1 MALLP
6 SPRLFAYNTFMDKVF
21 RDPVHNLIGF
31 DKERD
36 ALVLQLIDTPQFQR
50 LRNIRQLGV
59 SSLVY
64 PGATHTRFSHALGTA
79 FLMKRVLEHFHEL
92 NPPPALQRI
101 LDDLRELLLA
111 AALLHDLGHLPFSH
125 LLEEFTHIPHE
136 EWTVRIVSDPHS
148 PVHAVLATANPLYPE
163 RIVQLFKRTF
173 QPAFAVKLLS
183 SQLDVDRMEYLLRDS
198 LCTGV
203 TYGYFDVNWLIHSL
217 RLVEQRD
224 DWELALDLRKGLH
237 AAEGY
242 VLARYYMYQ
251 QVYHHKTARAAD
263 VMVRKIL
270 QRASEL
276 LRAGQDLWAPAPL
289 RRLLTD
295 PSALTLDDHLRLDD
309 TVIMTALHQWR
320 ESDDSTLSDLACRF
334 WERRLFKTLE
344 MPLEE
349 FTAWEGELRLCATRA
364 GFSPEYYLVLDRVS
378 DDPYTDRYLWATREV
393 GEHIF
398 LVTDTNE
405 LIELS
410 QASDVIG
417 ALRNKTF
424 SQDRLCF
431 PEELRGPIKA
441 LLRR

>member
-1 MALLP
+1 
-6 SPRLFAYNTFMDKVF
+6 MDKVF

-36 ALVLQLIDTPQFQR
+36 ALVLELIDTPQLQR
-50 LRNIRQLGV
+50 LRHIRQLGV
-59 SSLVY
+59 SALVY

-79 FLMKRVLEHFHEL
+79 FLMKRVLEHFQDL
-92 NPPPALQRI
+92 NPPPALSCI
-101 LDDLRELLLA
+101 LEEHRELLLA

-136 EWTVRIVSDPHS
+136 EWTVRIVSDPQS
-148 PVHAVLATANPLYPE
+148 AVHAVLARAHPHYPKQ
-163 RIVQLFKRTF
+163 IVQLFQRTF

-203 TYGYFDVNWLIHSL
+203 TYGYFDMNWLIHSL
-217 RLVEQRD
+217 RLVEQHN

-276 LRAGQDLWAPAPL
+276 LESGHDLAAPTPL
-289 RRLLTD
+289 RRLLTN
-295 PSALTLDDHLRLDD
+295 PRALTLEDHVHLDD
-309 TVIMTALHQWR
+309 TMVLWALQAWQ
-320 ESDDSTLSDLACRF
+320 ESDDPILADLTRRF
-334 WERRLFKTLE
+334 WQRRLFKTLD

-349 FTAWEGELRLCATRA
+349 FTAWSAELRELVARA
-364 GFSPEYYLVLDRVS
+364 GLDPEYYLILDRVS
-378 DDPYTDRYLWATREV
+378 DDPYTDRYLWSSREV

-398 LVTDTNE
+398 LVNDANE

-431 PEELRGPIKA
+431 PEELRDPIQQ
-441 LLRR
+441 LLERSR

>member
-1 MALLP
+1 
-6 SPRLFAYNTFMDKVF
+6 MDKVF

-31 DKERD
+31 DRERD
-36 ALVLQLIDTPQFQR
+36 ALVLELIDTPQFQR

-59 SSLVY
+59 TSLVY

-92 NPPPALQRI
+92 NPPAALQRI
-101 LDDLRELLLA
+101 LDEHRELLLA

-136 EWTVRIVSDPHS
+136 DWTVRIISDPQS
-148 PVHAVLATANPLYPE
+148 PVHAVLARANPNYPK
-163 RIVQLFKRTF
+163 RMIQLFQRTF

-217 RLVEQRD
+217 RLIKQRD
-224 DWELALDLRKGLH
+224 DWELAIDLRKGLH

-251 QVYHHKTARAAD
+251 QVYHHKTTRAAD

-276 LRAGQDLWAPAPL
+276 LRAGRDLPMPTPL
-289 RRLLTD
+289 RKLLTD
-295 PSALTLDDHLRLDD
+295 PQALTIADHVQLDD
-309 TVIMTALHQWR
+309 TTVLTALQAWR
-320 ESDDSTLSDLACRF
+320 ESTDHILADLARRF
-334 WERRLFKTLE
+334 WHRRLFKTLD

-349 FTAWEGELRLCATRA
+349 FTAWSVQLRELVAHA
-364 GFSPEYYLVLDRVS
+364 GFDPDYYLALDRAS
-378 DDPYTDRYLWATREV
+378 DDPYTDRYLWTKGEV
-393 GEHIF
+393 GENIF
-398 LVTDTNE
+398 LVNDAGE
-405 LIELS
+405 LIELAH
-410 QASDVIG
+410 ASDVIS

-424 SQDRLCF
+424 IQDRLCF
-431 PEELRGPIKA
+431 PEELREPIRR
-441 LLRR
+441 LLGR

>member
-1 MALLP
+1 
-6 SPRLFAYNTFMDKVF
+6 MDKVF

-36 ALVLQLIDTPQFQR
+36 ALVLELIDTPQFQR

-59 SSLVY
+59 TSLVY

-101 LDDLRELLLA
+101 LDEHRELLLA

-136 EWTVRIVSDPHS
+136 DWTVRIISDPHS
-148 PVHAVLATANPLYPE
+148 PVHAVLARANPNYPKQM
-163 RIVQLFKRTF
+163 IQLFQRTF

-224 DWELALDLRKGLH
+224 DWELAIDLRKGLH

-263 VMVRKIL
+263 AMVRKIL

-276 LRAGQDLWAPAPL
+276 LRAGRDLPVLSPL
-289 RRLLTD
+289 RKLLTD
-295 PSALTLDDHLRLDD
+295 PHALTIIDHVQLDD
-309 TVIMTALHQWR
+309 TTVLAALQAWQ
-320 ESDDSTLSDLACRF
+320 ESDDHILADLARRF
-334 WERRLFKTLE
+334 WHRRLFKTLD

-349 FTAWEGELRLCATRA
+349 FTAWSVQLRELVAHA
-364 GFSPEYYLVLDRVS
+364 GFDPDYYLALDRAS
-378 DDPYTDRYLWATREV
+378 DDPYTDRYLWTSGEV
-393 GEHIF
+393 GENIF
-398 LVTDTNE
+398 LVNNAGE
-405 LIELS
+405 LIELA

-431 PEELRGPIKA
+431 PEELRVAIKH
-441 LLRR
+441 LLGR

>member
-1 MALLP
+1 
-6 SPRLFAYNTFMDKVF
+6 MDKVF

-36 ALVLQLIDTPQFQR
+36 ALVLALIDTPQFQR
-50 LRNIRQLGV
+50 LRHIRQLGV
-59 SSLVY
+59 SALVY

-79 FLMKRVLEHFHEL
+79 FLMKRVLAHFQNL
-92 NPPPALQRI
+92 SPPPALKRT
-101 LDDLRELLLA
+101 LDEHRELLLA

-136 EWTVRIVSDPHS
+136 SWTVRIVQDPRSDIHS
-148 PVHAVLATANPLYPE
+148 VLVQGDPLYPE
-163 RIVQLFKRTF
+163 KVVQLFDRTF

-203 TYGYFDVNWLIHSL
+203 TYGYFDANWLIHSL
-217 RLVEQRD
+217 RLVEEQD

-270 QRASEL
+270 QRASML
-276 LRAGQDLWAPAPL
+276 LRAGCDLPVTLPL
-289 RRLLTD
+289 RKLLTG
-295 PSALTLDDHLRLDD
+295 PSTLTLDDHLRLDD
-309 TVIMTALHQWR
+309 TVMLTALR
-320 ESDDSTLSDLACRF
+320 EWQESSDPILSDLA
-334 WERRLFKTLE
+334 RRVWQRQLLKTLE

-349 FTAWEGELRLCATRA
+349 FTAWAAQLRETVRKI
-364 GFSPEYYLVLDRVS
+364 GFDPEYYLVLDRAS
-378 DDPYTDRYLWATREV
+378 DDPYTDRYLWAAREA
-393 GEHIF
+393 GENIF
-398 LVTDTNE
+398 LVNDGGE

-431 PEELRGPIKA
+431 PEELRTPIIK
-441 LLRR
+441 LLGR

>member
-1 MALLP
+1 
-6 SPRLFAYNTFMDKVF
+6 MDKVF

-36 ALVLQLIDTPQFQR
+36 ALVLELIDTPQVQR
-50 LRNIRQLGV
+50 LRHIRQLGV
-59 SSLVY
+59 TSLVY

-92 NPPPALQRI
+92 NPPLALQRI
-101 LDDLRELLLA
+101 LDDHRELLLA

-136 EWTVRIVSDPHS
+136 EWTVRIVSDPDS
-148 PVHAVLATANPLYPE
+148 AVHDVLVRANPHYPHQ
-163 RIVQLFKRTF
+163 IVQLFQRTF

-224 DWELALDLRKGLH
+224 DWELAIDLRKGLH

-276 LRAGQDLWAPAPL
+276 LQAGRDLPIPL
-289 RRLLTD
+289 PLKKLLTN
-295 PSALTLDDHLRLDD
+295 SQTLTVEDHLSLDD
-309 TVIMTALHQWR
+309 TFLIWALRTWR
-320 ESDDSTLSDLACRF
+320 ESDDPILADLAQRF
-334 WERRLFKTLE
+334 WSRRLFKTLD

-349 FTAWEGELRLCATRA
+349 FTAWAEQLRELVARA
-364 GFSPEYYLVLDRVS
+364 GFDPEYYLVLDRVR
-378 DDPYTDRYLWATREV
+378 DDPYTDRYLWSSREV
-393 GEHIF
+393 GENIF
-398 LVTDTNE
+398 LVNDIGE

-431 PEELRGPIKA
+431 PEELRDSIRA
-441 LLRR
+441 LCRRMNPPSQQVQAC

>member
-1 MALLP
+1 
-6 SPRLFAYNTFMDKVF
+6 MDKVF

-36 ALVLQLIDTPQFQR
+36 ALVLKLIDTLQVQR
-50 LRNIRQLGV
+50 LRHIRQLGV
-59 SSLVY
+59 TSLVY

-92 NPPPALQRI
+92 NPPPALRRI
-101 LDDLRELLLA
+101 LDDHRELLLA

-136 EWTVRIVSDPHS
+136 DWTVRIVSDPNS
-148 PVHAVLATANPLYPE
+148 AVHTVLVKANPNYPQQ
-163 RIVQLFKRTF
+163 IVQLFQRTF

-203 TYGYFDVNWLIHSL
+203 TYGYFDMNWLIHSL

-224 DWELALDLRKGLH
+224 DWELAIDLRKGLH

-276 LRAGQDLWAPAPL
+276 LRAGHDLSMTPPL
-289 RRLLTD
+289 KRLLTD
-295 PSALTLDDHLRLDD
+295 PTTLTLEDHLQLDD
-309 TVIMTALHQWR
+309 TVIITALRHWR
-320 ESDDSTLSDLACRF
+320 ESHDPVLSDLSRRL
-334 WERRLFKTLE
+334 WHRRLFKTLE

-349 FTAWEGELRLCATRA
+349 FTAWSAQLRELVTRA
-364 GFSPEYYLVLDRVS
+364 GFDPEYYLVLDRVS
-378 DDPYTDRYLWATREV
+378 DDPYTDRYLWSSREV
-393 GEHIF
+393 GENIF
-398 LVTDTNE
+398 LVNDADE

-410 QASDVIG
+410 QASDVIA

-431 PEELRGPIKA
+431 PEELRGEIA
-441 LLRR
+441 NLLGQ

>member
-1 MALLP
+1 
-6 SPRLFAYNTFMDKVF
+6 MDKVF

-36 ALVLQLIDTPQFQR
+36 ALVLELIDTPQFQR

-59 SSLVY
+59 TSLVY

-79 FLMKRVLEHFHEL
+79 FLMKRVLEHFNEL
-92 NPPPALQRI
+92 NPPPALQRL
-101 LDDLRELLLA
+101 LDEHRELLLA

-125 LLEEFTHIPHE
+125 LLEEFTRISHE
-136 EWTVRIVSDPHS
+136 SWTVRIVSDPHS
-148 PVHAVLATANPLYPE
+148 PVHAVLAKANPNYPDH
-163 RIVQLFKRTF
+163 IVRLFNRTF

-224 DWELALDLRKGLH
+224 DWELAIDLRKGLH

-263 VMVRKIL
+263 VMVRKTL

-276 LRAGQDLWAPAPL
+276 LRTGRDLATTPAL
-289 RRLLTD
+289 QRLLTD
-295 PSALTLDDHLRLDD
+295 PAALTRDDHLRLDD
-309 TVIMTALHQWR
+309 TVIMTALQHWR
-320 ESDDSTLSDLACRF
+320 ESDDPILSDLARRF
-334 WERRLFKTLE
+334 WERRLFKTLA

-349 FTAWEGELRLCATRA
+349 FTAWEGQLRELATKT
-364 GFSPEYYLVLDRVS
+364 GFDPEYYLVLDRAS
-378 DDPYTDRYLWATREV
+378 DDPYTDRYFWSSREV
-393 GEHIF
+393 GENIF
-398 LVTDTNE
+398 LVNDANE

-431 PEELRGPIKA
+431 PEELREPIRR
-441 LLRR
+441 LLSR

>member
-1 MALLP
+1 
-6 SPRLFAYNTFMDKVF
+6 MDKVF

-36 ALVLQLIDTPQFQR
+36 ALVLKLIDTPQVQR
-50 LRNIRQLGV
+50 LRHIRQLGV
-59 SSLVY
+59 TSLVY

-101 LDDLRELLLA
+101 LDNHRELLLA

-136 EWTVRIVSDPHS
+136 DWTVRIVSDPQS
-148 PVHAVLATANPLYPE
+148 EIHAVLARADPFYPE
-163 RIVQLFKRTF
+163 MIVQLFDRTF

-217 RLVEQRD
+217 RLVQQQD
-224 DWELALDLRKGLH
+224 DWEIAIDLRKGLH

-276 LRAGQDLWAPAPL
+276 LRAGHDLPATQPL

-295 PSALTLDDHLRLDD
+295 PHTLTLGDHLRLDD
-309 TVIMTALHQWR
+309 TVVLTALR
-320 ESDDSTLSDLACRF
+320 EWQESCDPLLADLTRRF
-334 WERRLFKTLE
+334 WQRQLFKTLE

-349 FTAWEGELRLCATRA
+349 FTAWAAQLREVVIRA
-364 GFSPEYYLVLDRVS
+364 GFDPEYYLILDRVS
-378 DDPYTDRYLWATREV
+378 DDPYTDRYLWAAREV
-393 GEHIF
+393 GENIF
-398 LVTDTNE
+398 LVNDEGE

-410 QASDVIG
+410 QASDVIS

-424 SQDRLCF
+424 SQDRLCL
-431 PEELRGPIKA
+431 PEELREPITQV
-441 LLRR
+441 LSR

>member
-1 MALLP
+1 
-6 SPRLFAYNTFMDKVF
+6 MDKVF

-50 LRNIRQLGV
+50 LRHIRQLGV

-79 FLMKRVLEHFHEL
+79 FLMKRVLAHFQNL
-92 NPPPALQRI
+92 SPPAALKRT
-101 LDDLRELLLA
+101 LDEHRELLLA

-125 LLEEFTHIPHE
+125 LLEEFAHIPHE
-136 EWTVRIVSDPHS
+136 HWTVRIVQDPHS
-148 PVHAVLATANPLYPE
+148 EIHAILAQANPFYPE
-163 RIVQLFKRTF
+163 RIVQLCDRTF

-203 TYGYFDVNWLIHSL
+203 TYGYFDANWLIHSL
-217 RLVEQRD
+217 RLVEEQG

-270 QRASEL
+270 QRAAEL
-276 LRAGQDLWAPAPL
+276 LHAGQDLPATQPL

-295 PSALTLDDHLRLDD
+295 PHTLTLRDHVRLDD
-309 TVIMTALHQWR
+309 TVMLTALQEWQ
-320 ESDDSTLSDLACRF
+320 ESRDPLLSDLTRRF
-334 WERRLFKTLE
+334 WQRQLFKTLE
-344 MPLEE
+344 MSLEE
-349 FTAWEGELRLCATRA
+349 FTAWAAQLREVATKA
-364 GFSPEYYLVLDRVS
+364 GFDPDYYLVLDRVS
-378 DDPYTDRYLWATREV
+378 DDPYTDRYLWSTRGV
-393 GEHIF
+393 GENIF
-398 LVTDTNE
+398 LVNDGGE

-431 PEELRGPIKA
+431 PQELREAITQ
-441 LLRR
+441 LLGR

>member
-1 MALLP
+1 
-6 SPRLFAYNTFMDKVF
+6 MDKVF

-31 DKERD
+31 DRERD
-36 ALVLQLIDTPQFQR
+36 ALVLELIDTPQFQR

-59 SSLVY
+59 TSLVY
-64 PGATHTRFSHALGTA
+64 AGATHTRFSHALGTA

-101 LDDLRELLLA
+101 LDEHRELLLA

-136 EWTVRIVSDPHS
+136 DWTVRIVSDPHS
-148 PVHAVLATANPLYPE
+148 PVHAVLAKTNPNYPAQMV
-163 RIVQLFKRTF
+163 RLFQRTF

-224 DWELALDLRKGLH
+224 DWELAIDLRKGLH

-276 LRAGQDLWAPAPL
+276 LRTERDLPAPAPL
-289 RRLLTD
+289 RKLLTN
-295 PSALTLDDHLRLDD
+295 PRALTIADHVRLDD
-309 TVIMTALHQWR
+309 TTVLEALREWQ
-320 ESDDSTLSDLACRF
+320 ESDDHILADLTCRF
-334 WERRLFKTLE
+334 WHRRLFKTLD

-349 FTAWEGELRLCATRA
+349 FTAWSVQLRELVAHA
-364 GFSPEYYLVLDRVS
+364 GFDPEYYLALDRAS
-378 DDPYTDRYLWATREV
+378 DDPYTDRYLWTSGEV
-393 GEHIF
+393 GENIF
-398 LVTDTNE
+398 LVNNTGE
-405 LIELS
+405 LVELA

-431 PEELRGPIKA
+431 PEELRGAIKN
-441 LLRR
+441 LLGR

>member
-1 MALLP
+1 
-6 SPRLFAYNTFMDKVF
+6 MDKVF

-31 DKERD
+31 DRERD

-59 SSLVY
+59 TSLVY

-92 NPPPALQRI
+92 NPPPALQQI
-101 LDDLRELLLA
+101 LEEHRELLLA

-136 EWTVRIVSDPHS
+136 AWTVRIVSDPHS
-148 PVHAVLATANPLYPE
+148 PVHALLAQANSNYPAQMI
-163 RIVQLFKRTF
+163 RLFQRTF

-224 DWELALDLRKGLH
+224 DWELAIDLRKGLH

-270 QRASEL
+270 QRAAEL
-276 LRAGQDLWAPAPL
+276 LRAGRELSVTPAL
-289 RRLLTD
+289 KRLLTA
-295 PSALTLDDHLRLDD
+295 PSALTLEDHVRLDD

-320 ESDDSTLSDLACRF
+320 ESDDAILSDLTRRF

-349 FTAWEGELRLCATRA
+349 FTAWEGQLRETAVHT
-364 GFSPEYYLVLDRVS
+364 GFDPEYYLILDRVS
-378 DDPYTDRYLWATREV
+378 DDPYTDRYLWSSREV

-398 LVTDTNE
+398 LVNDANE

-431 PEELRGPIKA
+431 PEELRDSIRT

>member
-1 MALLP
+1 
-6 SPRLFAYNTFMDKVF
+6 MDKVF

-36 ALVLQLIDTPQFQR
+36 ALILELIDTPQVQR
-50 LRNIRQLGV
+50 LRHIRQLGV
-59 SSLVY
+59 TSLVY

-79 FLMKRVLEHFHEL
+79 FLMKRVLEHFQEL

-101 LDDLRELLLA
+101 LDDHRELLLA

-136 EWTVRIVSDPHS
+136 DWTVRIVSDPTS
-148 PVHAVLATANPLYPE
+148 AVHAVLVRANPNYPQQ
-163 RIVQLFKRTF
+163 IVQLFQRTF

-276 LRAGQDLWAPAPL
+276 LHAGYDLAVTPAL
-289 RRLLTD
+289 KRLLTD
-295 PSALTLDDHLRLDD
+295 PTALTLEDHLRLDD
-309 TVIMTALHQWR
+309 TVIMTALQRWC
-320 ESDDSTLSDLACRF
+320 ESRDSILSDLTRRF

-349 FTAWEGELRLCATRA
+349 FTAWSAQLRELVARA
-364 GFSPEYYLVLDRVS
+364 GFDPEYYLVLDRVS
-378 DDPYTDRYLWATREV
+378 DDPYTDRYLWSSREV
-393 GEHIF
+393 GENIF
-398 LVTDTNE
+398 LVNDADE

-410 QASDVIG
+410 QASDVIA

-431 PEELRGPIKA
+431 PEELRRPILQ
-441 LLRR
+441 LLKR

>member
-1 MALLP
+1 
-6 SPRLFAYNTFMDKVF
+6 MDKVF

-36 ALVLQLIDTPQFQR
+36 ALVLKLIDTPQVQR
-50 LRNIRQLGV
+50 LRHIRQLGV
-59 SSLVY
+59 TSLVY

-79 FLMKRVLEHFHEL
+79 FLMKRVLEHFHQL
-92 NPPPALQRI
+92 NPPPALHRI
-101 LDDLRELLLA
+101 LEEHRELLLV
-111 AALLHDLGHLPFSH
+111 AALLHDVGHLPFSH

-136 EWTVRIVSDPHS
+136 DWTVRIVCDPHS
-148 PVHAVLATANPLYPE
+148 PVHAILVKADPHYPQK
-163 RIVQLFKRTF
+163 IAQLFQRTF

-224 DWELALDLRKGLH
+224 DWELAIDLRKGLH

-251 QVYHHKTARAAD
+251 QVYHHKTSRAAD

-270 QRASEL
+270 QRAAEL
-276 LRAGQDLWAPAPL
+276 VRSGHELATTSALK
-289 RRLLTD
+289 RLLIEPD
-295 PSALTLDDHLRLDD
+295 ALTLEDHLQLDD
-309 TVIMTALHQWR
+309 TVIMTALQQWR
-320 ESDDSTLSDLACRF
+320 ESDDPILSDLTRRF
-334 WERRLFKTLE
+334 WQRRLFKTLE
-344 MPLEE
+344 MRLEE
-349 FTAWEGELRLCATRA
+349 FTAWEGQLRETAARA
-364 GFSPEYYLVLDRVS
+364 GFDPEYYLVLDRVS

-398 LVTDTNE
+398 LVNDFAE

-431 PEELRGPIKA
+431 PQELRDPIRA

>member
-1 MALLP
+1 
-6 SPRLFAYNTFMDKVF
+6 MDKVF

-36 ALVLQLIDTPQFQR
+36 ALILQLIDTPHVQR

-79 FLMKRVLEHFHEL
+79 FLIKRVWEHFHTL
-92 NPPPALQRI
+92 SPPPDLQRI
-101 LDDLRELLLA
+101 LQEQYELLLA

-136 EWTVRIVSDPHS
+136 DWTVRIVQAPPVRSLLVQADPS
-148 PVHAVLATANPLYPE
+148 YPE
-163 RIVQLFKRTF
+163 KIVKLFNRTF
-173 QPAFAVKLLS
+173 QPAFVVKLLS

-217 RLVEQRD
+217 RLIEGQG
-224 DWELALDLRKGLH
+224 DWELAIDWRKGLH

-276 LRAGQDLWAPAPL
+276 LRAGRDIPTTPSLKK
-289 RRLLTD
+289 LLTD
-295 PSALTLDDHLRLDD
+295 PKTLTLEDHLQLDD
-309 TVIMTALHQWR
+309 IVLLWALRQWQ
-320 ESDDSTLSDLACRF
+320 SVQDPVLSHLTQCL
-334 WERRLFKTLE
+334 WRRQLFKTLE
-344 MPLEE
+344 MSLEE
-349 FTAWEGELRLCATRA
+349 FMAWEAQLRERVEQS
-364 GFSPEYYLVLDRVS
+364 GFNSEYYLVLDRVS
-378 DDPYTDRYLWATREV
+378 DDPYTDRYLWSSREV
-393 GEHIF
+393 GENIF
-398 LVTDTNE
+398 LVKETGE

-424 SQDRLCF
+424 IQDRLCF
-431 PEELRGPIKA
+431 PAELREPIRK
-441 LLRR
+441 LLKR

>member
-1 MALLP
+1 
-6 SPRLFAYNTFMDKVF
+6 MDKVF

-36 ALVLQLIDTPQFQR
+36 ALILELIDTPQVQR
-50 LRNIRQLGV
+50 LRHIRQLGV
-59 SSLVY
+59 TSLVY

-101 LDDLRELLLA
+101 LDDHRELLLA

-136 EWTVRIVSDPHS
+136 DWTVRIVSDPTS
-148 PVHAVLATANPLYPE
+148 AVHAVLVRANPNYPQQ
-163 RIVQLFKRTF
+163 IVQLFQRTF

-276 LRAGQDLWAPAPL
+276 LHAGYDLAVTPAL
-289 RRLLTD
+289 KRLLTD
-295 PSALTLDDHLRLDD
+295 PTALTLEDHLRLDD
-309 TVIMTALHQWR
+309 TVIMTALQRWC
-320 ESDDSTLSDLACRF
+320 ESRDSILSDLTRRF

-349 FTAWEGELRLCATRA
+349 FTAWSAQLRELVARA
-364 GFSPEYYLVLDRVS
+364 GFDPEYYLVLDRVS
-378 DDPYTDRYLWATREV
+378 DDPYTDRYLWSSREV
-393 GEHIF
+393 GENIF
-398 LVTDTNE
+398 LVNDADE

-410 QASDVIG
+410 QASDVIA

-431 PEELRGPIKA
+431 PEELRRPILQ
-441 LLRR
+441 LLKR

>member
-1 MALLP
+1 
-6 SPRLFAYNTFMDKVF
+6 MDKVF

-31 DKERD
+31 ERERD
-36 ALVLQLIDTPQFQR
+36 ALVLELIDTPQVQR
-50 LRNIRQLGV
+50 LRHIRQLGV
-59 SSLVY
+59 TSLVY

-92 NPPPALQRI
+92 NPPSALQRI
-101 LDDLRELLLA
+101 LDDHRELLLA

-136 EWTVRIVSDPHS
+136 EWTVRIVSDPDS
-148 PVHAVLATANPLYPE
+148 AVHAVLVKANPHYPQQ
-163 RIVQLFKRTF
+163 IVQLFQRTF

-224 DWELALDLRKGLH
+224 DWELAIDLRKGLH

-276 LRAGQDLWAPAPL
+276 LRAGRDLPMPL
-289 RRLLTD
+289 PLKKLLID
-295 PSALTLDDHLRLDD
+295 PQTLTIEDHLHLDD
-309 TVIMTALHQWR
+309 TLLLGALRTWR
-320 ESDDSTLSDLACRF
+320 ESDDPILADLSQRL
-334 WERRLFKTLE
+334 WGRRLFKTLD

-349 FTAWEGELRLCATRA
+349 FTAWSAQLHELAARA
-364 GFSPEYYLVLDRVS
+364 GFDPQYYLALDRVS
-378 DDPYTDRYLWATREV
+378 DDPYTDRYLWTSGAV
-393 GEHIF
+393 GENIF
-398 LVTDTNE
+398 LVNDAGE
-405 LIELS
+405 LIELA

-424 SQDRLCF
+424 IQDRLCF
-431 PEELRGPIKA
+431 PEELRQPIKR

>member
-1 MALLP
+1 
-6 SPRLFAYNTFMDKVF
+6 
-21 RDPVHNLIGF
+21 
-31 DKERD
+31 
-36 ALVLQLIDTPQFQR
+36 
-50 LRNIRQLGV
+50 LRHIRQLGV
-59 SSLVY
+59 TSLVY

-92 NPPPALQRI
+92 DPPPTLQRI
-101 LDDLRELLLA
+101 LDDHHELLLT

-136 EWTVRIVSDPHS
+136 DWTVRIVSDPDS
-148 PVHAVLATANPLYPE
+148 AVHAVLVRANPSYPQQ
-163 RIVQLFKRTF
+163 IVQLFQRTF

-203 TYGYFDVNWLIHSL
+203 TYGYCDVNWLIHSL

-276 LRAGQDLWAPAPL
+276 LHAGYDLAVTPAL
-289 RRLLTD
+289 KRLLTD
-295 PSALTLDDHLRLDD
+295 PTALTLEDHLRLDD
-309 TVIMTALHQWR
+309 TVIMTALQQWH
-320 ESDDSTLSDLACRF
+320 ESNDSILSDLTRRF
-334 WERRLFKTLE
+334 WERRLFKTLA

-349 FTAWEGELRLCATRA
+349 FTAWEGQLRETAARA
-364 GFSPEYYLVLDRVS
+364 GFDPEYYLILDRAS

-398 LVTDTNE
+398 LVSDSNE

-431 PEELRGPIKA
+431 PEELRDSIRA

>member
-1 MALLP
+1 
-6 SPRLFAYNTFMDKVF
+6 MDKVF

-31 DKERD
+31 DRERD
-36 ALVLQLIDTPQFQR
+36 ALVLELIDTPQFQR

-59 SSLVY
+59 TSLVY

-92 NPPPALQRI
+92 NPPPALQYI
-101 LDDLRELLLA
+101 LEEHRELLLA

-136 EWTVRIVSDPHS
+136 DWTVHIVSDPHS
-148 PVHAVLATANPLYPE
+148 PVHAVLAKANPTYPDH
-163 RIVQLFKRTF
+163 IVRLFNRTF

-224 DWELALDLRKGLH
+224 DWELAIDLRKGLH

-263 VMVRKIL
+263 VMVRKTL

-276 LRAGQDLWAPAPL
+276 LRTGRDLATTPAL
-289 RRLLTD
+289 QRLLTD
-295 PSALTLDDHLRLDD
+295 PAALTLDDHLRLDD
-309 TVIMTALHQWR
+309 TVIMTALQHWR
-320 ESDDSTLSDLACRF
+320 ESDDPILSDLARRF
-334 WERRLFKTLE
+334 WERRLFKTLA

-349 FTAWEGELRLCATRA
+349 FTAWEGQLRELATKT
-364 GFSPEYYLVLDRVS
+364 GFDPEYYLVLDRAS
-378 DDPYTDRYLWATREV
+378 DDPYTDRYFWSSREV
-393 GEHIF
+393 GENIF
-398 LVTDTNE
+398 LVNDANE

-431 PEELRGPIKA
+431 PEELREPIRR
-441 LLRR
+441 LLSR

>member
-1 MALLP
+1 
-6 SPRLFAYNTFMDKVF
+6 MDKVF

-36 ALVLQLIDTPQFQR
+36 ALVLELIDTPQFQR

-59 SSLVY
+59 TSLVY

-101 LDDLRELLLA
+101 LDEHRELLLA

-125 LLEEFTHIPHE
+125 LLEEFTRIPHE
-136 EWTVRIVSDPHS
+136 DWTVRIISDPQS
-148 PVHAVLATANPLYPE
+148 PVHAVLARANPNYPQQM
-163 RIVQLFKRTF
+163 IQLFQRTF

-224 DWELALDLRKGLH
+224 DWELAIDLRKGLH

-263 VMVRKIL
+263 VMMRKIL
-270 QRASEL
+270 QRAAEL
-276 LRAGQDLWAPAPL
+276 LRAGQELCAPAPL
-289 RRLLTD
+289 KKLLINPHTITITD
-295 PSALTLDDHLRLDD
+295 HVQLDDI
-309 TVIMTALHQWR
+309 TVLTAVHAWQ
-320 ESDDSTLSDLACRF
+320 ESSDHILADLSQRF
-334 WERRLFKTLE
+334 WRRRLFKTLD

-349 FTAWEGELRLCATRA
+349 FTAWSVQLRELVTRA
-364 GFSPEYYLVLDRVS
+364 GFDPNYYLALDRAS
-378 DDPYTDRYLWATREV
+378 DDPYTDRYLWTSGEV
-393 GEHIF
+393 GENIF
-398 LVTDTNE
+398 LVNDAGE
-405 LIELS
+405 LIELAH
-410 QASDVIG
+410 ASDVIG
-417 ALRNKTF
+417 ALRNKTY

-431 PEELRGPIKA
+431 PEELREPIKR
-441 LLRR
+441 LLGR

>member
-1 MALLP
+1 
-6 SPRLFAYNTFMDKVF
+6 MDKVF
-21 RDPVHNLIGF
+21 RYPVHNLIGF
-31 DKERD
+31 DRERD
-36 ALVLQLIDTPQFQR
+36 ALVLELIDTPQVQR
-50 LRNIRQLGV
+50 LRHIRQLGV
-59 SSLVY
+59 TSLVY

-79 FLMKRVLEHFHEL
+79 FLMKRVLEHFHAL
-92 NPPPALQRI
+92 NPPPALHRT
-101 LDDLRELLLA
+101 LEEHRELLLA

-136 EWTVRIVSDPHS
+136 DWTVRIVSDPDS
-148 PVHAVLATANPLYPE
+148 AVHAVLVRANSHYPQQ
-163 RIVQLFKRTF
+163 IVQLFQRTF

-224 DWELALDLRKGLH
+224 DWELAIDLRKGLH

-276 LRAGQDLWAPAPL
+276 VHSGYDLAVTPAL
-289 RRLLTD
+289 KRLLTD
-295 PSALTLDDHLRLDD
+295 PTALTLEDHLRLDD
-309 TVIMTALHQWR
+309 TVIMTALQQWR
-320 ESDDSTLSDLACRF
+320 ESHDSMLSDLTRRF

-349 FTAWEGELRLCATRA
+349 FTAWSAQLRELVTRA
-364 GFSPEYYLVLDRVS
+364 GFNPEYYLVLDRVS
-378 DDPYTDRYLWATREV
+378 DDPYTDRYLWSSREV
-393 GEHIF
+393 GENIF
-398 LVTDTNE
+398 LVNDADE

-410 QASDVIG
+410 QASDVIA

-431 PEELRGPIKA
+431 PEELRGEIA
-441 LLRR
+441 NLLGR

>member
-1 MALLP
+1 
-6 SPRLFAYNTFMDKVF
+6 MDKVF

-36 ALVLQLIDTPQFQR
+36 ALILELIDTPQVQR
-50 LRNIRQLGV
+50 LRHIRQLGV
-59 SSLVY
+59 TSLVY

-79 FLMKRVLEHFHEL
+79 FLMKRVLEHFQEL
-92 NPPPALQRI
+92 NPPLALQRI
-101 LDDLRELLLA
+101 LDDHRELLVA

-136 EWTVRIVSDPHS
+136 DWTVRIVSDPTS
-148 PVHAVLATANPLYPE
+148 AVHAVLVRANPNYPQQ
-163 RIVQLFKRTF
+163 IVQLFQRTF

-276 LRAGQDLWAPAPL
+276 LHAGYDLAVTPAL
-289 RRLLTD
+289 KRLLTD
-295 PSALTLDDHLRLDD
+295 PTALTLEDHLRLDD
-309 TVIMTALHQWR
+309 TVIMTALQRWC
-320 ESDDSTLSDLACRF
+320 ESRDSILSDLTRRF

-349 FTAWEGELRLCATRA
+349 FTAWSAQLRELVARA
-364 GFSPEYYLVLDRVS
+364 GFDPEYYLVLDRVS
-378 DDPYTDRYLWATREV
+378 DDPYTDRYLWSSREV
-393 GEHIF
+393 GENIF
-398 LVTDTNE
+398 LVNDADE

-410 QASDVIG
+410 QASDVIA

-431 PEELRGPIKA
+431 PEELRRPILQ
-441 LLRR
+441 LLRRKRSTERARAR

>member
-1 MALLP
+1 
-6 SPRLFAYNTFMDKVF
+6 MDKVF

-50 LRNIRQLGV
+50 LRHIRQLGV

-79 FLMKRVLEHFHEL
+79 FLMKRVLAHFQNL
-92 NPPPALQRI
+92 SPPAALKRT
-101 LDDLRELLLA
+101 LAEHRELLLA

-125 LLEEFTHIPHE
+125 LVEEFTHISHE
-136 EWTVRIVSDPHS
+136 SWTVRIVQDPQS
-148 PVHAVLATANPLYPE
+148 EIHAILAQANPFYPE
-163 RIVQLFKRTF
+163 RIVQLFDRTF

-203 TYGYFDVNWLIHSL
+203 TYGYFDANWLIHSL
-217 RLVEQRD
+217 RLVAEQG

-270 QRASEL
+270 QRAAEL
-276 LRAGQDLWAPAPL
+276 LRARHGLAVTPAL
-289 RRLLTD
+289 KRLLIEPTT
-295 PSALTLDDHLRLDD
+295 LTLEDHLQLDD
-309 TVIMTALHQWR
+309 TVVMTALHQWR
-320 ESDDSTLSDLACRF
+320 ESDDPLLSDLARRF
-334 WERRLFKTLE
+334 WQRRLFKTLE

-349 FTAWEGELRLCATRA
+349 FTAWEGQLREIVARA
-364 GFSPEYYLVLDRVS
+364 GFDPEYYLVLDRVS
-378 DDPYTDRYLWATREV
+378 DDPYTDRYLWSTRGV
-393 GEHIF
+393 GENIF
-398 LVTDTNE
+398 LVNGGGE

-431 PEELRGPIKA
+431 PEELRQAITQ
-441 LLRR
+441 LLSR

>member
-1 MALLP
+1 
-6 SPRLFAYNTFMDKVF
+6 MDKVF

-36 ALVLQLIDTPQFQR
+36 ALILELIDTPQVQR
-50 LRNIRQLGV
+50 LRHIRQLGV
-59 SSLVY
+59 TSLVY

-101 LDDLRELLLA
+101 LDDHRELLLA

-136 EWTVRIVSDPHS
+136 DWTVRIVSDPTS
-148 PVHAVLATANPLYPE
+148 AVHAVLVRANPNYPQQ
-163 RIVQLFKRTF
+163 IVQLFQRSF

-224 DWELALDLRKGLH
+224 DWELAIDLRKGLH

-276 LRAGQDLWAPAPL
+276 LHAGYDLAVTPAL
-289 RRLLTD
+289 KRLLTD
-295 PSALTLDDHLRLDD
+295 PTALTLEDHLRLDD
-309 TVIMTALHQWR
+309 TVIMTALQRWC
-320 ESDDSTLSDLACRF
+320 ESRDSILSDLTRRF

-349 FTAWEGELRLCATRA
+349 FTAWSAQLRELVARA
-364 GFSPEYYLVLDRVS
+364 GFDPEYYLVLDRVS
-378 DDPYTDRYLWATREV
+378 DDPYTDRYLWSSREV
-393 GEHIF
+393 GENIF
-398 LVTDTNE
+398 LVNDADE

-410 QASDVIG
+410 QASDVIA

-431 PEELRGPIKA
+431 PEELRRPILQ

>member
-1 MALLP
+1 
-6 SPRLFAYNTFMDKVF
+6 MDKVF

-59 SSLVY
+59 TSLVY

-101 LDDLRELLLA
+101 LDEHRELLLA

-136 EWTVRIVSDPHS
+136 DWTVRIVGDPQS
-148 PVHAVLATANPLYPE
+148 PVHSVLARANPNYPAQMI
-163 RIVQLFKRTF
+163 RLFQRTF

-224 DWELALDLRKGLH
+224 DWELAIDLRKGLH

-276 LRAGQDLWAPAPL
+276 LHTGHELVATPAL
-289 RRLLTD
+289 KKLLTD
-295 PSALTLDDHLRLDD
+295 PTALTLDDHLRLDD
-309 TVIMTALHQWR
+309 TVIMTALQHWR
-320 ESDDSTLSDLACRF
+320 ESDDPILSELVRRF
-334 WERRLFKTLE
+334 WQRRLFKTLE
-344 MPLEE
+344 MPVEE
-349 FTAWEGELRLCATRA
+349 FTAWSGQLRELATKA
-364 GFSPEYYLVLDRVS
+364 GFAPEYYLVLDRVS
-378 DDPYTDRYLWATREV
+378 DDPYTDRYLWITQEV
-393 GEHIF
+393 SENIF
-398 LVTDTNE
+398 LINEAHE

-410 QASDVIG
+410 HASDVIG

-431 PEELRGPIKA
+431 PEELREPIRR
-441 LLRR
+441 LLGR

>member
-1 MALLP
+1 
-6 SPRLFAYNTFMDKVF
+6 MDKVF

-36 ALVLQLIDTPQFQR
+36 ALVLELIDTPQFQR

-59 SSLVY
+59 TSLVY

-92 NPPPALQRI
+92 NPPPTLQRI
-101 LDDLRELLLA
+101 LEEHRELLLA

-136 EWTVRIVSDPHS
+136 DWTVRIISDPQS
-148 PVHAVLATANPLYPE
+148 PVHTVLAGANPNYPKQM
-163 RIVQLFKRTF
+163 IQLFQRTF

-224 DWELALDLRKGLH
+224 DWELAIDLRKGLH

-270 QRASEL
+270 QRASGL
-276 LRAGQDLWAPAPL
+276 LRTGHDLPAPAPL
-289 RRLLTD
+289 RKLLTA
-295 PSALTLDDHLRLDD
+295 PRALSIEDHLHLDD
-309 TVIMTALHQWR
+309 TTVLAALQAWR
-320 ESDDSTLSDLACRF
+320 ESDDHILADITGRF
-334 WERRLFKTLE
+334 LHRRLFKTLD

-349 FTAWEGELRLCATRA
+349 FTAWSVQLRELVARV
-364 GFSPEYYLVLDRVS
+364 GFDPEYYLVLDRAS
-378 DDPYTDRYLWATREV
+378 DDPYTDRYLWTSSEV
-393 GEHIF
+393 GENIF
-398 LVTDTNE
+398 LVNNVGE
-405 LIELS
+405 LIELA

-431 PEELRGPIKA
+431 PEELREPIKR
-441 LLRR
+441 LLGR

>member
-1 MALLP
+1 
-6 SPRLFAYNTFMDKVF
+6 MDKVF

-31 DKERD
+31 DRERD
-36 ALVLQLIDTPQFQR
+36 ALVLELIDTPQFQR

-59 SSLVY
+59 TSLVY

-92 NPPPALQRI
+92 NPPPALQYI
-101 LDDLRELLLA
+101 LEEHRELLLA

-136 EWTVRIVSDPHS
+136 DWTVHIVSDPHS
-148 PVHAVLATANPLYPE
+148 PVHAVLAKANPTYPDH
-163 RIVQLFKRTF
+163 IVRLFNRTF

-224 DWELALDLRKGLH
+224 DWELAIDLRKGLH

-276 LRAGQDLWAPAPL
+276 LRTGRDLATTPAL
-289 RRLLTD
+289 QRLLTD
-295 PSALTLDDHLRLDD
+295 PAALTLDDHLRLDD
-309 TVIMTALHQWR
+309 TVIMTALQHWR
-320 ESDDSTLSDLACRF
+320 ESDDPILSDLARRF
-334 WERRLFKTLE
+334 WERRLFKTLA

-349 FTAWEGELRLCATRA
+349 FTAWEGQLRELATKT
-364 GFSPEYYLVLDRVS
+364 GFDPEYYLVLDRAS
-378 DDPYTDRYLWATREV
+378 DDPYTDRYFWSSREV
-393 GEHIF
+393 GENIF
-398 LVTDTNE
+398 LVNDANE

-431 PEELRGPIKA
+431 PEELREPIRR
-441 LLRR
+441 LLSR

>member
-1 MALLP
+1 
-6 SPRLFAYNTFMDKVF
+6 MDKVF

-79 FLMKRVLEHFHEL
+79 FLMKRVLEHFTAL

-101 LDDLRELLLA
+101 LDAHRELLLA

-136 EWTVRIVSDPHS
+136 AWTVRIVSDPTS
-148 PVHAVLATANPLYPE
+148 PVHTVLAQADPRYPSQ
-163 RIVQLFKRTF
+163 IIQLFNRTF

-183 SQLDVDRMEYLLRDS
+183 SQLDVDRMEYLVRDS

-203 TYGYFDVNWLIHSL
+203 TYGYFDLNWLIHSL
-217 RLVEQRD
+217 RLVQLQD
-224 DWELALDLRKGLH
+224 DWELAIDLRKGLH

-270 QRASEL
+270 QRAAEL
-276 LRAGQDLWAPAPL
+276 LHAGHELAVTPAL
-289 RRLLTD
+289 KRLLLD
-295 PSALTLDDHLRLDD
+295 PTALTLEDHLRLDD

-320 ESDDSTLSDLACRF
+320 DSDDSILSDLTQRF
-334 WERRLFKTLE
+334 WQRRLFKTLE

-349 FTAWEGELRLCATRA
+349 FTAWEGQLRETAARA
-364 GFSPEYYLVLDRVS
+364 GFDPKYYLVLDRVS

-398 LVTDTNE
+398 LVGDSNE

-431 PEELRGPIKA
+431 PEELRGPIA
-441 LLRR
+441 HLLKR

>member
-1 MALLP
+1 
-6 SPRLFAYNTFMDKVF
+6 MDKVF

-31 DKERD
+31 DRERD
-36 ALVLQLIDTPQFQR
+36 ALVLELIDTPQFQR
-50 LRNIRQLGV
+50 LRHIRQLGV
-59 SSLVY
+59 TSLVY

-92 NPPPALQRI
+92 NPPPTLQRT
-101 LDDLRELLLA
+101 LEEHRELLLA

-125 LLEEFTHIPHE
+125 LLEEFTHTPHE

-148 PVHAVLATANPLYPE
+148 AVHAVLVQANPRYPHQ
-163 RIVQLFKRTF
+163 IVQLFQRTF

-183 SQLDVDRMEYLLRDS
+183 SQLDVDRMEYLVRDS

-224 DWELALDLRKGLH
+224 DWELAIDLRKGLH

-276 LRAGQDLWAPAPL
+276 LRTGHDLPMTPAL
-289 RRLLTD
+289 RRLLTG
-295 PSALTLDDHLRLDD
+295 ALTLEDHLHLDD
-309 TVIMTALHQWR
+309 TVIITALRAWY
-320 ESDDSTLSDLACRF
+320 ESDDPVLADLTRRF
-334 WERRLFKTLE
+334 WHRRLFKTLE

-349 FTAWEGELRLCATRA
+349 FTAWSAQLRELVTGA
-364 GFSPEYYLVLDRVS
+364 GFDPEYYLILDRAL
-378 DDPYTDRYLWATREV
+378 DDPYTDRYLWSNRKEV

-398 LVTDTNE
+398 LVNDAGE

-410 QASDVIG
+410 HASDVIA

-431 PEELRGPIKA
+431 PAELREPIMR
-441 LLRR
+441 LLGR

>member
-1 MALLP
+1 
-6 SPRLFAYNTFMDKVF
+6 MDKVF

-36 ALVLQLIDTPQFQR
+36 ALVLKLIDTPQFQR
-50 LRNIRQLGV
+50 LRHIRQLGV

-79 FLMKRVLEHFHEL
+79 FLMKRVLTHFQSL
-92 NPPPALQRI
+92 NPPPTLQRT
-101 LDDLRELLLA
+101 LHEHRELLLA

-125 LLEEFTHIPHE
+125 LVEEFTHIPHE
-136 EWTVRIVSDPHS
+136 SWTARIVSDQQNEI
-148 PVHAVLATANPLYPE
+148 HAILAHANPFYPE
-163 RIVQLFKRTF
+163 RIVQLFDRTF

-217 RLVEQRD
+217 RLVQQQD
-224 DWELALDLRKGLH
+224 DWELAIDLRKGLH

-270 QRASEL
+270 QRASER
-276 LRAGQDLWAPAPL
+276 LRAGHDLPATPPL
-289 RRLLTD
+289 RKLLTD
-295 PSALTLDDHLRLDD
+295 PHTLTLDDHLRLDD
-309 TVIMTALHQWR
+309 TVVLTALR
-320 ESDDSTLSDLACRF
+320 EWQESHDPLLSDLTRRF
-334 WERRLFKTLE
+334 WRRQLFKTLE
-344 MPLEE
+344 MSLEE
-349 FTAWEGELRLCATRA
+349 FMAWAAQLQEVATQA
-364 GFSPEYYLVLDRVS
+364 GFDPDYYLVLDRVS
-378 DDPYTDRYLWATREV
+378 DDPYTDRYLWSTRGV
-393 GEHIF
+393 GENIF
-398 LVTDTNE
+398 LVNGGGE
-405 LIELS
+405 LLELS

-431 PEELRGPIKA
+431 PEELRQPIAHVLK
-441 LLRR
+441 R

>member
-1 MALLP
+1 
-6 SPRLFAYNTFMDKVF
+6 MDKVF

-31 DKERD
+31 DRERD
-36 ALVLQLIDTPQFQR
+36 TLVLQLIDTPQFQR

-59 SSLVY
+59 TSLVY

-92 NPPPALQRI
+92 NPPPALHQI
-101 LDDLRELLLA
+101 LEEHRELLLA

-136 EWTVRIVSDPHS
+136 TWTVRIVSDPRS
-148 PVHAVLATANPLYPE
+148 PVHAVLTQANLNYPAQM
-163 RIVQLFKRTF
+163 IQLFQRTF
-173 QPAFAVKLLS
+173 QPTFAVKLLS

-224 DWELALDLRKGLH
+224 DWELAIDLRKGLH

-276 LRAGQDLWAPAPL
+276 LRAGRELSVTPAL
-289 RRLLTD
+289 KRLLTD

-320 ESDDSTLSDLACRF
+320 ESDDPILSDLTRRF

-349 FTAWEGELRLCATRA
+349 FTAWEGQLRELAIET
-364 GFSPEYYLVLDRVS
+364 GFAPEYYLVLDRVS
-378 DDPYTDRYLWATREV
+378 DDPYADRYLWSSREA
-393 GEHIF
+393 GENIF
-398 LVTDTNE
+398 LVNDANE

-424 SQDRLCF
+424 IQDRLCS
-431 PEELRGPIKA
+431 PTELREPIRR
-441 LLRR
+441 LLGR

>member
-1 MALLP
+1 
-6 SPRLFAYNTFMDKVF
+6 MDKVF

-36 ALVLQLIDTPQFQR
+36 ALILELIDTPQVQR
-50 LRNIRQLGV
+50 LRHIRQLGV
-59 SSLVY
+59 TSLVY

-101 LDDLRELLLA
+101 LDDHRELLLA

-136 EWTVRIVSDPHS
+136 DWTVRIVSDPTS
-148 PVHAVLATANPLYPE
+148 AVHAVLVRANPNYPQQ
-163 RIVQLFKRTF
+163 IVQLFQRSF

-224 DWELALDLRKGLH
+224 DWELAIDLRKGLH

-276 LRAGQDLWAPAPL
+276 LHAGYDLAVTPAL
-289 RRLLTD
+289 KRLLTD
-295 PSALTLDDHLRLDD
+295 PTALTLEDHLRLDD
-309 TVIMTALHQWR
+309 TVIMTALQRWC
-320 ESDDSTLSDLACRF
+320 ESRDSILSDLTRRF

-349 FTAWEGELRLCATRA
+349 FTAWSAQLRELVARA
-364 GFSPEYYLVLDRVS
+364 GFDPEYYLVLDRVS
-378 DDPYTDRYLWATREV
+378 DDPYTDRYLWSSREV
-393 GEHIF
+393 GENIF
-398 LVTDTNE
+398 LVNDADE

-410 QASDVIG
+410 QASDVIA

-431 PEELRGPIKA
+431 PEELRRPILQ
-441 LLRR
+441 LLKR

>member
-1 MALLP
+1 
-6 SPRLFAYNTFMDKVF
+6 MDKVF

-36 ALVLQLIDTPQFQR
+36 ALILELIDSPQVQR
-50 LRNIRQLGV
+50 LRHIRQLGV
-59 SSLVY
+59 TSLVY

-101 LDDLRELLLA
+101 LDDHRELLVA

-136 EWTVRIVSDPHS
+136 DWTVRIVSDPTS
-148 PVHAVLATANPLYPE
+148 AVHAVLVRANPNYPQQ
-163 RIVQLFKRTF
+163 IVQLFQRSF

-224 DWELALDLRKGLH
+224 DWELAIDLRKGLH

-276 LRAGQDLWAPAPL
+276 LRGERDLPMPL
-289 RRLLTD
+289 PLKKLLTD
-295 PSALTLDDHLRLDD
+295 PQSLTIEDHLHLDD
-309 TVIMTALHQWR
+309 TLLLWALRTWQ
-320 ESDDSTLSDLACRF
+320 ESDDPILADLSQRL
-334 WERRLFKTLE
+334 WSRRLFKTLD

-349 FTAWEGELRLCATRA
+349 FTAWAAQLRELAARA
-364 GFSPEYYLVLDRVS
+364 GFDPTYYLVLDRVS
-378 DDPYTDRYLWATREV
+378 DDPYTDRYLWTRGAV
-393 GEHIF
+393 GENIF
-398 LVTDTNE
+398 LVNDVGE
-405 LIELS
+405 LIELA

-431 PEELRGPIKA
+431 PEELRRPILQ